1 MAAAYYDRAAIRA
14 CDAFTTRSLFVSP
27 PTASRAMLAAVK
39 AWLPGVVLISAGLVA
54 CGDPTPPAGSA
65 ASSAPALPARPTSAG
80 PAALTAGATIPP
92 VPAPGAAVTVQ
103 DPNPL
108 KLPPRRVTLDAGKRV
123 FTFSAGMLDGARLG
137 STLVLYAATVVGI
150 EGDDLIIE
158 GRGGPSYKVNGS
170 YVIPVPD
177 DAKTKP
183 GDAVLTEW
191 NGVLKHAVITKPIK
205 DKIGVRFTDLDT
217 RSGEVLLQGGK
228 PTAATGKH
236 PPARFIK
243 QVEGLVPGNYAAL
256 HRGDEWLH
264 VLLVSPASEG
274 ETKRWFALGFGGAA
288 LVADEADLQPIPIRF
303 TPKLGAP
310 VWAEWVGTLRRG
322 TVQASPD
329 PGLFTVKFERAGRPA
344 TLGFGR
350 ILPPIEP

>member
-1 MAAAYYDRAAIRA
+1 
-14 CDAFTTRSLFVSP
+14 
-27 PTASRAMLAAVK
+27 MLAAVK
-39 AWLPGVVLISAGLVA
+39 AWLPGVLLLLTGLAG
-54 CGDPTPPAGSA
+54 CKDPPP
-65 ASSAPALPARPTSAG
+65 SAG
-80 PAALTAGATIPP
+80 PAAPSAPSSPARLPSAAPAALVPGATIPTAP
-92 VPAPGAAVTVQ
+92 PGAPATAQ

-108 KLPPRRVTLDAGKRV
+108 RLPARRVTLDPGKRV
-123 FTFSAGMLDGARLG
+123 FTFSAGMLDGAKLG
-137 STLVLYAATVVGI
+137 STLVLYAATVVGF

-177 DAKTKP
+177 DAHVKP
-183 GDAVLTEW
+183 GEAVLTEW

-205 DKIGVRFTDLDT
+205 DKIGVRFTDLDA

-236 PPARFIK
+236 PPARFVK
-243 QVEGLVPGNYAAL
+243 QIEGLAPGNYAAL

-264 VLLVSPASEG
+264 VLLVSPADG

-288 LVADEADLQPIPIRF
+288 LLAEEADLKAIPIRY
-303 TPKLGAP
+303 TPKLNAA
-310 VWAEWVGTLRRG
+310 VWAEWVGTLRKG
-322 TVQASPD
+322 TVQAAPD

-344 TLGFGR
+344 TVGFGR

>member
-1 MAAAYYDRAAIRA
+1 
-14 CDAFTTRSLFVSP
+14 
-27 PTASRAMLAAVK
+27 MLAAVK
-39 AWLPGVVLISAGLVA
+39 AWLPGVLLLSAGLAA
-54 CGDPTPPAGSA
+54 CKDPTP
-65 ASSAPALPARPTSAG
+65 SAG
-80 PAALTAGATIPP
+80 PATSASSPHVASAAPAALVPGAAIPP
-92 VPAPGAAVTVQ
+92 TPAPGAPALAQ

-108 KLPPRRVTLDAGKRV
+108 KLPARRVTLDPGKRV
-123 FTFSAGMLDGARLG
+123 FTFSAEMLDGAKLG
-137 STLVLYAATVVGI
+137 STLVLYAATVVAF

-170 YVIPVPD
+170 YVIPVAD
-177 DAKTKP
+177 DAHVKP

-205 DKIGVRFTDLDT
+205 DKIGVRFTDLDA

-228 PTAATGKH
+228 PVAATGKH
-236 PPARFIK
+236 PPARFVR
-243 QVEGLVPGNYAAL
+243 QSEGLVAGNYAAL

-264 VLLVSPASEG
+264 VLLVSPAPEG

-288 LVADEADLQPIPIRF
+288 LVADEADLKAIPIRY
-303 TPKLGAP
+303 TPKIGAT

-329 PGLFTVKFERAGRPA
+329 AGLFTVKFERAGRPA
-344 TLGFGR
+344 TVGFGR
-350 ILPPIEP
+350 ILPPIDP

>member
-1 MAAAYYDRAAIRA
+1 
-14 CDAFTTRSLFVSP
+14 
-27 PTASRAMLAAVK
+27 MLAAVK
-39 AWLPGVVLISAGLVA
+39 AWLPGVLVLSAGLAA
-54 CGDPTPPAGSA
+54 CGDPSPPPGSTAPA
-65 ASSAPALPARPTSAG
+65 AASAPARP
-80 PAALTAGATIPP
+80 PAAPAAASTRGVVLPP
-92 VPAPGAAVTVQ
+92 AVPPGAATMAQ

-108 KLPPRRVTLDAGKRV
+108 QLPPRRVTLDPGKRV

-137 STLVLYAATVVGI
+137 STLVLYAATVIGI

-177 DAKTKP
+177 DARARP

-205 DKIGVRFTDLDT
+205 DKIGVRFTDLDA

-236 PPARFIK
+236 PPARFVK
-243 QVEGLVPGNYAAL
+243 QADGLVPGNYAAL
-256 HRGDEWLH
+256 ARGDEWLH
-264 VLLVSPASEG
+264 VLLVSPAPDG
-274 ETKRWFALGFGGAA
+274 EKKRWFALGFGGAA
-288 LVADEADLQPIPIRF
+288 LVADEADLRPIPIRF
-303 TPKLGAP
+303 TPKIGAP
-310 VWAEWVGTLRRG
+310 VWAEWVGTLRKG
-322 TVQASPD
+322 TVQTAPD

-344 TLGFGR
+344 TVGFGR
-350 ILPPIEP
+350 ILAPIEP

>member
-1 MAAAYYDRAAIRA
+1 
-14 CDAFTTRSLFVSP
+14 
-27 PTASRAMLAAVK
+27 MLAAVK
-39 AWLPGVVLISAGLVA
+39 ACLLGVVVFSASLSA
-54 CGDPTPPAGSA
+54 CKD
-65 ASSAPALPARPTSAG
+65 
-80 PAALTAGATIPP
+80 
-92 VPAPGAAVTVQ
+92 PAPGAAQAASAALSAPPRLASAAPAALVPSPSATIAPATPPGAPATAQ

-108 KLPPRRVTLDAGKRV
+108 KLPARHITLDPGKRV
-123 FTFSAGMLDGARLG
+123 FTFSAAMLDGARLG
-137 STLVLYAATVVGI
+137 STLVLYAATVVGF

-177 DAKTKP
+177 DAHAKP

-205 DKIGVRFTDLDT
+205 DKIGVRFTDLDA

-228 PTAATGKH
+228 PTATTGKH
-236 PPARFIK
+236 PPARFVK
-243 QVEGLVPGNYAAL
+243 QVEGLAPGNYAAL
-256 HRGDEWLH
+256 QRGDEWLQ
-264 VLLVSPASEG
+264 VLLVAPAPDG

-288 LVADEADLQPIPIRF
+288 VLAEEASLRPIPIRF
-303 TPKLGAP
+303 TPKIGAP

-322 TVQASPD
+322 TVLASPD

-344 TLGFGR
+344 TVGFGG
-350 ILPPIEP
+350 ILPPLEP

>member
-1 MAAAYYDRAAIRA
+1 
-14 CDAFTTRSLFVSP
+14 
-27 PTASRAMLAAVK
+27 MLAAVK
-39 AWLPGVVLISAGLVA
+39 AWLPGVLLLSAGLVA
-54 CGDPTPPAGSA
+54 CKDPTPSANPAASAPSSPPRITSA
-65 ASSAPALPARPTSAG
+65 A
-80 PAALTAGATIPP
+80 PAAL
-92 VPAPGAAVTVQ
+92 VPGAAPTPPPGAPAIAQ

-108 KLPPRRVTLDAGKRV
+108 KLPARRVTLDPGKRV
-123 FTFSAGMLDGARLG
+123 FTFSAEMLDGARLG
-137 STLVLYAATVVGI
+137 STLVLYAATVVAF

-170 YVIPVPD
+170 YVIPVAD
-177 DAKTKP
+177 DARVKP

-191 NGVLKHAVITKPIK
+191 NGVLKHAVITRPIK
-205 DKIGVRFTDLDT
+205 DKIGVRFTDLDA

-236 PPARFIK
+236 PPARFVK
-243 QVEGLVPGNYAAL
+243 QIEGLVAGNYAAL

-264 VLLVSPASEG
+264 VLLVSPAPEG

-288 LVADEADLQPIPIRF
+288 LVADEADLKAIPIRY
-303 TPKLGAP
+303 TPKLGAV
-310 VWAEWVGTLRRG
+310 VWAEWVGTLRKG

-344 TLGFGR
+344 TVGFGR
-350 ILPPIEP
+350 ILPPIDP